1 MQQISLNDDLRELVR
16 AWHKEGQSVALV
28 PTMGNLHAGHLALVE
43 KAVSEADRTIVSIFV
58 NPIQFVEGEDYA
70 DYPRTIEADL
80 EKLVELGTDLVF
92 LPDFGEVFPNGQQEH
107 TRVIVPLLDNIYC
120 GEFRPG
126 HFTGVATIV
135 AKLLN
140 LVQPDIAI
148 FGEKDYQQLL
158 VIRRLVEDLAI
169 PVKILG
175 FPTVR
180 EQDGLAMSSRNHY
193 LSENERKLAPRLYET
208 LKWMANAIIAGGINY
223 KTLEKQAFERLQQH
237 GFRPEYISVC
247 NAEDLDKPGNGVLVI
262 LAAARLGKSRL
273 IDNVAVRHYD

>member
-1 MQQISLNDDLRELVR
+1 MQQVSLNDDLRKHVR
-16 AWHKEGQSVALV
+16 AWHKKDQSVALV

-43 KAVSEADRTIVSIFV
+43 QAVSEADRTIVSIFV

-80 EKLVELGTDLVF
+80 ERLVELGTDVVF
-92 LPDFGEVFPNGQQEH
+92 LPELGEIYPKGQQDH
-107 TRVIVPLLDNIYC
+107 TRVIVPSLDNIFC

-169 PVKILG
+169 PAKILG

-193 LSENERKLAPRLYET
+193 LSKDERKQAPRLYET
-208 LKWMANAIIAGGINY
+208 LKSMADAIMAGENNY
-223 KTLEKQAFERLQQH
+223 KTLEKQSVERLKQH
-237 GFRPEYISVC
+237 GFRPEYINVC
-247 NAEDLDKPGNGVLVI
+247 NAEDLGKPGDGDMVI